1 MSLLP
6 AGCAIHWASR
16 RGPNGELPWLS
27 KLLDRHGD
35 LDEVWKERN
44 AVQSEALRQAAY
56 DRLLYTTAP
65 REKHY
70 EMRYPE

>member
-6 AGCAIHWASR
+6 AGCVIHWASR
-16 RGPNGELPWLS
+16 RGSNGELPWLT
-27 KLLDRHGD
+27 KLLEGSHD
-35 LDEVWKERN
+35 LDDIWKERN
-44 AVQSEALRQAAY
+44 AVRSEALRQAAY
-56 DRLLYTTAP
+56 DRLLYQTAP